1 MDCAVQERRWSPLN
15 EYRYVNSEELNMW
28 MFFGIGAIIFALL
41 GIVWTVQNKKAT
53 WFRFFSLSF
62 TAFTVCAFYS
72 DGASM
77 VVNEEWSG
85 LMDIMPTVSK
95 ALWVCTIASILISSV
110 SLLRESKM
118 KRAINRKDKFASQED
133 T

>member
-1 MDCAVQERRWSPLN
+1 
-15 EYRYVNSEELNMW
+15 MW